1 MKRKTV
7 RTKAAVD
14 PTHLSIHDL
23 MSIEGWEELE
33 SSEQTTI
40 RSETV
45 ELDRQ
50 LIVAGQ
56 ARLKAGEHLFN
67 IREILK
73 PKRMFTRY
81 LDTLKFSRASANR
94 YIDQYTAAKDLLSGP
109 VMQQAMLRGVDRISL
124 RKIEETPPPNT
135 DNVVAINEYLDTI
148 TSPTPQEPETN
159 PALLKKEVYNTF
171 DNRFQRLP
179 TAGRTRTA
187 FALAIAGMILTRAG
201 FTTAQNVAP
210 VAIPEDYRSTFGRPR
225 LKTG

>member
-1 MKRKTV
+1 MKRKITA
-7 RTKAAVD
+7 KKSIAD
-14 PTHLSIHDL
+14 PTHLSVHDL

-73 PKRMFTRY
+73 PKRMFTRF

-94 YIDQYTAAKDLLSGP
+94 YIDSYTAAKDLLSAP
-109 VMQQAMLRGVDRISL
+109 VMQQAMLRGVDRISI

-135 DNVVAINEYLDTI
+135 DNVIAINEYLDTI
-148 TSPTPQEPETN
+148 TAPTPQEPETN
-159 PALLKKEVYNTF
+159 PALLKKEVYNVF

-179 TAGRTRTA
+179 TAGRTRQA

-201 FTTAQNVAP
+201 FTTAQSVTP
-210 VAIPEDYRSTFGRPR
+210 VPIPEDYRSTFGRPR
-225 LKTG
+225 KTG